1 MWVLKNLVSFAA
13 CALSGLLFDIID
25 VIGYI
30 NFVSLVVVMIKTKIV
45 ALGMG
50 G

>member
-13 CALSGLLFDIID
+13 CVMSGLLFDIID
-25 VIGYI
+25 VISYI
-30 NFVSLVVVMIKTKIV
+30 NFVSLVTVMVKTKID

-50 G
+50 E